1 MTMPTFGKVRC
12 RFCVFFNPNVERDA
26 SAILESQ
33 NLSSIIKA
41 VVVKSAEQG
50 ILLLH
55 YREELLYE
63 DTEDMPE

>member
-1 MTMPTFGKVRC
+1 M
-12 RFCVFFNPNVERDA
+12 ERDA

-55 YREELLYE
+55 SREELLYE